1 MKKKGI
7 ILIVAVVLIIA
18 IGIGAYF
25 LMQENIEYKNIT
37 MNGIIM
43 EVPNDNG
50 VIYNYTEF
58 YTVYNDTKYDLM
70 IHTFDSEGMGLNDLS
85 EATEFATSREVYQ
98 LKSKSVSKDGLSYNY
113 SEATGI
119 YSYVGNYTHKNVLV
133 STTNENVLIH
143 ILKSMR
149 LDPNATTKNNTT
161 ENVTTVTKKTSSSST
176 SSSKDSDYDPERDAS
191 HQGATR
197 DNPITVQQSDGEYT
211 YYGPGHYDYYAG
223 GNHMSG
229 EYYKQMR

>member
-7 ILIVAVVLIIA
+7 VLIVAVILIMA

-25 LMQENIEYKNIT
+25 SIPENINYKNIT

-43 EVPNDNG
+43 EVPDDNG
-50 VIYNYTEF
+50 IMSNYTQL

-70 IHTFDSEGMGLNDLS
+70 IHTFDSEDAKLNDMS
-85 EATEFATSREVYQ
+85 EATEFAASREAYQ
-98 LKSKSVSKDGLSYNY
+98 FKSKSISKDGLSYNY
-113 SEATGI
+113 SESTGI
-119 YSYVGNYTHKNVLV
+119 YSYVGNFTHKNVLV
-133 STTNENVLIH
+133 STTNEEVLIH
-143 ILKSMR
+143 ILKTMK
-149 LDPNATTKNNTT
+149 LDPNANTTKNDTA
-161 ENVTTVTKKTSSSST
+161 ENVTVVSQKSSSS
-176 SSSKDSDYDPERDAS
+176 SSSKDSDYDPQRDDS

-223 GNHMSG
+223 DNHMS
-229 EYYKQMR
+229 